1 MWRFCF
7 VFRRARGLLQVR
19 GIFFSNGKS
28 EETNKKIMNSLLN
41 LLRGFRTAWWY
52 PRLLP
57 LGRELFD
64 CCSCRLHQIVRTGQ
78 SPDPRQK
85 TSCDYC
91 YYIRRKK
98 QCERVVTTTQ
108 NFVKREKAPTEEK
121 KTERMREYIVVRVTK
136 TKTFFFRVDSCFV
149 FSFIPTP
156 KNDEKI
162 SGDVRCSM

>member
-1 MWRFCF
+1 MWRFVF
-7 VFRRARGLLQVR
+7 FRRARGLLQVR

-85 TSCDYC
+85 TSSDYC
-91 YYIRRKK
+91 YYNIRREKTARKSRDNDAEFRKTGKGANGRKK
-98 QCERVVTTTQ
+98 DRTDARIYCGAG
-108 NFVKREKAPTEEK
+108 N
-121 KTERMREYIVVRVTK
+121 
-136 TKTFFFRVDSCFV
+136 
-149 FSFIPTP
+149 
-156 KNDEKI
+156 KNKDFLF
-162 SGDVRCSM
+162 